1 MKLFNK
7 YDCSKVAVTDP
18 GLINYINLK
27 PIILPKSQGRY
38 ETKKFWK
45 SKAHIVERL
54 MLKTAVTG
62 HKGKRHWR
70 TSGRNTG
77 KYSLQYKNIMNVFEI
92 IEKKTSKNPVQVLVE
107 AVENASPCAEVI
119 SLEYG
124 GIKHPKAVD
133 VAPQRRV
140 DLALRWMTQGAY
152 QTSANKKGSF
162 AQALANII
170 IQTANN
176 DPKSFAISKKSET
189 ERQAVAS
196 R

>member
-7 YDCSKVAVTDP
+7 YDTSSVVVSDP
-18 GLINYINLK
+18 GLTNYINIK
-27 PIILPKSQGRY
+27 PIIIPKSQGRN
-38 ETKKFWK
+38 EKKKFWK

-54 MLKTAVTG
+54 MLKMSVTG
-62 HKGKRHWR
+62 HKGKKHWR

-77 KYSLQYKNIMNVFEI
+77 KYMTQYKNIQEVFKI
-92 IEKKTSKNPVQVLVE
+92 IEDKTKKNPLQVLVD
-107 AVENASPCAEVI
+107 AIQNASPCSEVI

-133 VAPQRRV
+133 VAPQRRI

-152 QTSANKKGSF
+152 QNCANKKTTF
-162 AQALANII
+162 PQALAAMI
-170 IQTANN
+170 IQSADN
-176 DPKSFAISKKSET
+176 DTKSFAVGKKTET
-189 ERQAVAS
+189 ERQAVSS

>member
-7 YDCSKVAVTDP
+7 YDCSSIVVSDP
-18 GLINYINLK
+18 GLTNYINLK

-54 MLKTAVTG
+54 ILKMGVTG

-77 KYSLQYKNIMNVFEI
+77 KYSLQYKNVIEVFDI
-92 IEKKTSKNPVQVLVE
+92 IEKKTNKNPIQVLVQ

-152 QTSANKKGSF
+152 QNSANKKLTY
-162 AQALANII
+162 AQALASII
-170 IQTANN
+170 MQTASN
-176 DPKSFAISKKSET
+176 DAKSFAVSKKIET
-189 ERQAVAS
+189 ERQAIAS

>member
-7 YDCSKVAVTDP
+7 YDCSTVVVTDP
-18 GLINYINLK
+18 GLKDYINLK

-38 ETKKFWK
+38 EKKKFWK

-54 MLKTAVTG
+54 MLKVGVTG
-62 HKGKRHWR
+62 HKGKKHWR

-77 KYSLQYKNIMNVFEI
+77 KYILQYKNVMHAFDI
-92 IEKKTSKNPVQVLVE
+92 IENKTKQNPVQVLVQ
-107 AVENASPCAEVI
+107 AVENASPCSEVI

-152 QTSANKKGSF
+152 QKSTNKKGTYS
-162 AQALANII
+162 QALANII
-170 IQTANN
+170 IETAKN

-189 ERQAVAS
+189 ERQAIAS